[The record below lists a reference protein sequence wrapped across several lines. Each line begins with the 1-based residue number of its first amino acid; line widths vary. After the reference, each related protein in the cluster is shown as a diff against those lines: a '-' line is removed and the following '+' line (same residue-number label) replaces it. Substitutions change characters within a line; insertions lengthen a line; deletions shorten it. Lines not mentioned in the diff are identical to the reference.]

1 MVNSVFNSV
10 FSLLACRNQ
19 QYEAVTAVAHT
30 TCAHPVIIIIIII
43 IIIVIIIII
52 IIIIVAI
59 IIVVIIIIIIIIII
73 ITLFYF
79 GKIIQNKIY
88 INQTQLQKASQQKMI
103 KTNVS

>member
-10 FSLLACRNQ
+10 FSLLASRNQ

-30 TCAHPVIIIIIII
+30 TCAHPVIIIIII
-43 IIIVIIIII
+43 VIIIII
-52 IIIIVAI
+52 IIIIVVI
-59 IIVVIIIIIIIIII
+59 IIVVVIVIII

-88 INQTQLQKASQQKMI
+88 YI
-103 KTNVS
+103 